1 MCVKEE
7 MRRSQLFGRRNSAA
21 RGCDRNAA
29 PGVFAALLLGGHAT
43 WIMEASRMAGSL
55 CRGLVLM
62 R

>member
-1 MCVKEE
+1 